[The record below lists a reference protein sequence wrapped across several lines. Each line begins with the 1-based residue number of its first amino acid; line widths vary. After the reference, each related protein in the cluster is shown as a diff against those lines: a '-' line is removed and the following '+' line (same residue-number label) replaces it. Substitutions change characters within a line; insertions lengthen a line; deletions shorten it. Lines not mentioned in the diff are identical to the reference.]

1 MIPKIGLKFKRTV
14 SYYGEIE
21 KEGIST
27 MFGVT
32 VFSQYYFAVMAGLV
46 IGTFLGGGS
55 IILSNSRLLKH
66 VSRQVWGQH
75 VPRSFA
81 RSMMVSLVL
90 SSILLTIGALALI
103 GLLARN
109 VSVTGMIVNWWV
121 IVFIASCGLV
131 TLSAHIPAFIVRKRR
146 ERSRRLAGRGMEGE
160 EQSVRSRPLRVPKE
174 AREEE

>member
-1 MIPKIGLKFKRTV
+1 
-14 SYYGEIE
+14 
-21 KEGIST
+21 

-32 VFSQYYFAVMAGLV
+32 FFSQYYFSVMAGLV

-81 RSMMVSLVL
+81 RSMIVSLVL

-109 VSVTGMIVNWWV
+109 VYVTGMIVNWWAV
-121 IVFIASCGLV
+121 VFVATCGLV
-131 TLSAHIPAFIVRKRR
+131 TLSAHITVFMARKRR
-146 ERSRRLAGRGMEGE
+146 EHSLRLAGRGMEGE
-160 EQSVRSRPLRVPKE
+160 EQSVRSRSLPVPKE
-174 AREEE
+174 AREDEQG